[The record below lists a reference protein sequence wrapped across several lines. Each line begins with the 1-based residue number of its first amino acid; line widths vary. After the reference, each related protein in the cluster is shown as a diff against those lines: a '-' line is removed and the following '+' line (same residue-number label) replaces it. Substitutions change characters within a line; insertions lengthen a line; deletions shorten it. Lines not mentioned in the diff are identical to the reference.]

1 MDKLETAFLQELTAA
16 LAKAK
21 LLGCATTRLEQQ
33 FTKYGP
39 ASVMKQ
45 LANKGQVSDIFD
57 DLAAKKHLEL
67 SPEAIAIQGKYGALF
82 NDEQADH
89 FLIACVGNVVCV
101 AYRDIHNSWSISAN
115 FISDYLC
122 FPPWFGSALLS
133 QTLRCSLQML

>member
-1 MDKLETAFLQELTAA
+1 MDALEKAFTLELTKA
-16 LAKAK
+16 LAQAK
-21 LLGCATTRLEQQ
+21 FLGCNTTRMEAQIE
-33 FTKYGP
+33 KYGP

-89 FLIACVGNVVCV
+89 FLAV
-101 AYRDIHNSWSISAN
+101 
-115 FISDYLC
+115 
-122 FPPWFGSALLS
+122 LLENGFWK
-133 QTLRCSLQML
+133 

>member
-57 DLAAKKHLEL
+57 DLAVKKHLEL

-82 NDEQADH
+82 EDAHADH
-89 FLIACVGNVVCV
+89 FLAV
-101 AYRDIHNSWSISAN
+101 
-115 FISDYLC
+115 
-122 FPPWFGSALLS
+122 LLE
-133 QTLRCSLQML
+133 QGYWK